1 MNKETILE
9 CFFKKRD
16 VVKAMKDLCENYPK
30 YLTKIGLQ
38 PANFEKYETV
48 TSQGRSMFNDQQ
60 SSLEKTHS
68 LCSAFSRITIDKTV
82 YLDIIKNRKKHNIFL
97 DLEEED
103 IKEKKWHY
111 KDEKDNIFGPY
122 SSEKMND
129 FFQLYK
135 LTEKFKVKEK
145 HRNDDFIPFKILI
158 KRYYKKILAENLD
171 IEKSRSRTLSKKTQ
185 EFRKG
190 DRIKNNN
197 KNKKESFVN
206 QGRVQRVL
214 SDEVKPNLY
223 FLDNIIEEESDSE
236 DDGDDPKVSKPPQ
249 TRIRSLT
256 SATK

>member
-9 CFFKKRD
+9 CFFKKRKE
-16 VVKAMKDLCENYPK
+16 VESMKALVLKYPK
-30 YLTKIGLQ
+30 YLHKIPIQ
-38 PANFEKYETV
+38 PANFSKFETI
-48 TSQGRSMFNDQQ
+48 TSRGSEMMDNKSQLG
-60 SSLEKTHS
+60 KTLS

-82 YLDIIKNRKKHNIFL
+82 YMDIIKNRKKHNVFL
-97 DLEEED
+97 DLEDED

-111 KDEKDNIFGPY
+111 KDEKDNIYGPY

-135 LTEKFKVKEK
+135 LTERFKVKQK
-145 HRNDDFIPFKILI
+145 HKNDDFIPFKILI
-158 KRYYKKILAENLD
+158 KRYYKKIISENLD

-190 DRIKNNN
+190 DRIKSKN
-197 KNKKESFVN
+197 KNKRESFVN

-223 FLDNIIEEESDSE
+223 FLDNIIEEDSDSD
-236 DDGDDPKVSKPPQ
+236 DDGNHKPPQ